1 MLGRI
6 QFSKIQVGRL
16 IVDYALIAVGAV
28 LVALAA
34 DLFAIPNKVVPGGVT
49 GIATILHYTLGT
61 PVGAITLALNVPLFL
76 AGIRWGG
83 GMRFAARTL
92 FATVIMTLSIDF
104 FAPRVQPIT
113 HDPLL
118 YTLYGGILDGIGVGL
133 VFRAR
138 GTTGGTDILAQLL
151 NRWIDI
157 SLSVWLLVLN
167 VLILGAAG
175 MVFGWEQALYALILS
190 FVSSRTIDVVQE
202 GLSYSKS
209 AFIVSNHAASIRRAI
224 IEQLGRG
231 VTVLQGWGGYT
242 ESQRTI
248 LLSVVAQSEV
258 SQLKELIHSIDEQAF
273 VIIGQAQEVLGE
285 GFKKLDQGG

>member
-61 PVGAITLALNVPLFL
+61 PVGAITLALNAPLFL

-258 SQLKELIHSIDEQAF
+258 SQLKELIHSIDKQAF